1 MFFFRLSEQCRNP
14 VSIFF
19 IFQSSLSWL
28 DSTFWVTQSRA
39 EKSTD
44 WECWISCLQEEETM
58 TSGHRGSWTVWVC
71 AGLSLSLEIGLQPK
85 RFLQTRQSDVEL
97 MVLIKRKEVVILVNY
112 SQHKNS
118 QIFPRTQL
126 FLPRINVFV
135 LFCSSLSSYSWI
147 RQFNSWK
154 RIFAV
159 CEGEI
164 MLSNTV

>member
-1 MFFFRLSEQCRNP
+1 MVFFRLSEQCRNP

-19 IFQSSLSWL
+19 IFQSSLSWF

-44 WECWISCLQEEETM
+44 WECWISCLQEEGTM

-97 MVLIKRKEVVILVNY
+97 TALIKRKEVVILVNY

-126 FLPRINVFV
+126 FLPHINVFV

-159 CEGEI
+159 CEGEM